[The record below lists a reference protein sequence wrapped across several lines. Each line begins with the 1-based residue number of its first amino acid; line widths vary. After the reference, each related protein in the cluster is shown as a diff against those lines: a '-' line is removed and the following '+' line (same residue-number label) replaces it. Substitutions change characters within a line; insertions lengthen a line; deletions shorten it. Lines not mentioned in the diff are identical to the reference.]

1 MSGTRRTLWK
11 GRRGHLVWHIYR
23 PSQPT
28 VFGSYTFK
36 PGRFSFSLR
45 WVIGWVMW

>member
-1 MSGTRRTLWK
+1 MLIVSTDVECDEPDCLQW
-11 GRRGHLVWHIYR
+11 V
-23 PSQPT
+23 PT

-36 PGRFSFSLR
+36 PGRASFSLR